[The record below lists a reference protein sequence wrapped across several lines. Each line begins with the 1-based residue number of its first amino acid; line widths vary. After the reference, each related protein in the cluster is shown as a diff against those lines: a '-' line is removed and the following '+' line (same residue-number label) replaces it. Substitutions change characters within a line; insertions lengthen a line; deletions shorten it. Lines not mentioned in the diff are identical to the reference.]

1 MPSCVALS
9 KHSPTQ
15 GDPGSRGATEGL
27 LPRVGECCEG
37 ATRRG
42 LIPCDVPMH
51 TTISDSR
58 GQGQEKNVTMC
69 DTRCSD
75 ASVIRMRGTA
85 EHNLLDRMSLLV
97 AGSRACKGR

>member
-37 ATRRG
+37 VTRRG

-51 TTISDSR
+51 ATISDSR
-58 GQGQEKNVTMC
+58 GQGQEKNV
-69 DTRCSD
+69 
-75 ASVIRMRGTA
+75 AMRVTV
-85 EHNLLDRMSLLV
+85 EPNLLDRMSLSV